1 MIKFFQIPNC
11 STCKKAGQFLTENG
25 VSFQPINLK
34 EHTPTAGEF
43 DHIVKQTDI
52 DVDKLF
58 NRQGTKFREL
68 QLKDKLVH
76 MSYEDKLALLASDG
90 MLVKR
95 PLAVNDG
102 KITLGFKEQDYM
114 STWL

>member
-1 MIKFFQIPNC
+1 MIKFFQISNC
-11 STCKKAGQFLTENG
+11 STCKKAGQFLSENG
-25 VSFQPINLK
+25 VSFEPINLK

-43 DHIVKQTDI
+43 DRIVKQTNI

-68 QLKDKLVH
+68 NLKDKLEDF
-76 MSYEDKLALLASDG
+76 SYDEKLNLLASDG

-95 PLAVNDG
+95 PLAVNDS
-102 KITLGFKEQDYM
+102 KITLGFKEEDYRN
-114 STWL
+114 TWL

>member
-11 STCKKAGQFLTENG
+11 STCKKAAQFLTDNG
-25 VSFQPINLK
+25 VSYEPINLK
-34 EHTPTAGEF
+34 EHTPTTGEF
-43 DHIVKQTDI
+43 TQIIQQTGVDI
-52 DVDKLF
+52 DKLF

-68 QLKDKLVH
+68 NLKDRLAHLSHAEKL
-76 MSYEDKLALLASDG
+76 DLLASDG

-102 KITLGFKEQDYM
+102 KITLGFKEADYRD
-114 STWL
+114 TWL